1 MPPRPREF
9 RYWTVAATMY
19 REEQRA
25 AHHVEK
31 LGFDYYLPLTYVPTI
46 GGDEERRTLLF
57 PGFIF
62 IRLGD
67 GWEALSSARGIKRL
81 LLSPAPREKLPP
93 SSGGG
98 PDHLTAARRSACARP
113 PFAGCCAA
121 ASLAAG
127 LRCSGVATW
136 IVVALA

>member
-1 MPPRPREF
+1 MPPRPKEL
-9 RYWTVAATMY
+9 RYWTCAATMY

-31 LGFDYYLPLTYVPTI
+31 LGFDYY
-46 GGDEERRTLLF
+46 
-57 PGFIF
+57 
-62 IRLGD
+62 
-67 GWEALSSARGIKRL
+67 
-81 LLSPAPREKLPP
+81 
-93 SSGGG
+93 
-98 PDHLTAARRSACARP
+98 
-113 PFAGCCAA
+113 FAGCRAA